1 MQTELQVS
9 LDSESHLHPENI
21 SFQDGDP
28 VLTLSTIDDV
38 LPKKPGMLLFIY
50 SLIVIGDLENVVHW
64 EVENLTCYCCINA
77 RYSKKTNTAM
87 GCLDTSR
94 GGKFLY
100 CITTSR
106 QGMLLSV
113 GTLVFDL
120 ITLWYSLTT
129 LLIPCRILRRSP
141 AVSKVKT
148 KIRYL
153 PLDFLLIL
161 I

>member
-28 VLTLSTIDDV
+28 DLTLSTTDDV

-50 SLIVIGDLENVVHW
+50 SLLDLENVVLW
-64 EVENLTCYCCINA
+64 EVENLTCSCCINA
-77 RYSKKTNTAM
+77 RCSKKTNTAM

-106 QGMLLSV
+106 KGMLLSV
-113 GTLVFDL
+113 DILAFDL
-120 ITLWYSLTT
+120 ITL
-129 LLIPCRILRRSP
+129 
-141 AVSKVKT
+141 
-148 KIRYL
+148 
-153 PLDFLLIL
+153 
-161 I
+161 